1 MRDPYEVLG
10 VSRTATEDE
19 IKAAYRA
26 LARRYHP
33 DRYANDEAGA
43 KAAEEKMKEINEA
56 YDAILHNRAGGG
68 SSASDFASIR
78 AMINGGRFAEAE
90 QVYRRYYPGDGP
102 KNCLQNCWATY
113 YATNLYRWAQ
123 QSMSQG
129 NAPRALSLFTYA
141 ERIFQSGTA
150 LHPSLPYRS
159 GKHTWV
165 DGGTPERKRFFA
177 HCKLDAATLRAVGI
191 APDDSWTSP
200 MEQNGKPALYRR
212 FQNDGK

>member
-90 QVYRRYYPGDGP
+90 LALDRMPPTAQNAEWHYLKALLLARRGW
-102 KNCLQNCWATY
+102 QNDALREIETACMMDPSNAE
-113 YATNLYRWAQ
+113 YA
-123 QSMSQG
+123 
-129 NAPRALSLFTYA
+129 RARA
-141 ERIFQSGTA
+141 A
-150 LHPSLPYRS
+150 LHNRFAGFGAPY
-159 GKHTWV
+159 
-165 DGGTPERKRFFA
+165 GGSR
-177 HCKLDAATLRAVGI
+177 
-191 APDDSWTSP
+191 
-200 MEQNGKPALYRR
+200 
-212 FQNDGK
+212 QNDPRYNTTGGCSTCDICTGLMCMDCCCESFGFDFIRCI